1 MGGDII
7 ADSRATSPGIR
18 TGPLR
23 SAAGLPIAIQRRS
36 ERADRDRPNETVP
49 APYKAANSS
58 GSNLGP
64 TSQALID
71 RDKDD
76 AEKLKEKSRN

>member
-1 MGGDII
+1 M
-7 ADSRATSPGIR
+7 
-18 TGPLR
+18 
-23 SAAGLPIAIQRRS
+23 
-36 ERADRDRPNETVP
+36 P

-58 GSNLGP
+58 GSNRGP

-76 AEKLKEKSRN
+76 AEKLKENRAVIDAAKRQAYVGEALGSDVRRLVATEAQTGSKFG

>member
-1 MGGDII
+1 
-7 ADSRATSPGIR
+7 
-18 TGPLR
+18 
-23 SAAGLPIAIQRRS
+23 
-36 ERADRDRPNETVP
+36 VP

-76 AEKLKEKSRN
+76 AEKLKENRAVIDAAKQQAYVGEARGSDVRRLVATEAQTGSKFG

>member
-1 MGGDII
+1 VHAGWEYHELHWRQIFSRPLFGDHWH
-7 ADSRATSPGIR
+7 
-18 TGPLR
+18 GP
-23 SAAGLPIAIQRRS
+23 Q
-36 ERADRDRPNETVP
+36 RPNKTVP

-58 GSNLGP
+58 RSNLGP

-76 AEKLKEKSRN
+76 AEKLKENTVHPV

>member
-1 MGGDII
+1 MPGGNI
-7 ADSRATSPGIR
+7 ASFTDDKFFHG
-18 TGPLR
+18 R
-23 SAAGLPIAIQRRS
+23 SSVTTDTDPQ
-36 ERADRDRPNETVP
+36 RPNKTVP

-76 AEKLKEKSRN
+76 AEKLKENRAVI

>member
-1 MGGDII
+1 
-7 ADSRATSPGIR
+7 
-18 TGPLR
+18 
-23 SAAGLPIAIQRRS
+23 
-36 ERADRDRPNETVP
+36 VP

-58 GSNLGP
+58 GSNRGP
-64 TSQALID
+64 TSRALID